1 MTRVR
6 AVSGLTVLEVLIAL
20 SVIGVVAAAFTTS
33 TVSTVRYT
41 AASGQRTQAV
51 QLLNYFGRRVAGGD
65 GALLPA
71 SGTPSSWDYGALVRA
86 FPDLTDQ
93 GGFTDPAGYRVRIDN
108 AGDVAFANASATRY
122 DLTVCFHRDSGE
134 SCVDGTTFGPSPS
147 PSAATPPLLPGIN

>member
-41 AASGQRTQAV
+41 AVSGQRTQAV

-65 GALLPA
+65 GTVLPA
-71 SGTPSSWDYGALVRA
+71 AGTPSSWDYGALPGA
-86 FPDLTDQ
+86 FPDLADQ
-93 GGFTDPAGYRVRIDN
+93 GGFTDPSSYRAQIDN
-108 AGDVAFANASATRY
+108 AGEVAFAGASATRY
-122 DLTVCFHRDSGE
+122 DLSVCFHQGGGE